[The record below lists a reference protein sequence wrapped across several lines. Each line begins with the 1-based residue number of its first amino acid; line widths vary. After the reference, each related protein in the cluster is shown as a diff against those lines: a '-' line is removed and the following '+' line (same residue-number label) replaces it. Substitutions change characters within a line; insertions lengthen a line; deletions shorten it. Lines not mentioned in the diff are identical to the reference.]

1 MRHGFLR
8 SSRYSPG
15 NMTRESLEALFVGR
29 GDLME
34 DVLSRVGTSIR
45 SPEKHYVLLVGPR
58 GSGKTHFIALACH
71 RLMDRLDTASARDR
85 VAVALLNEEEWG
97 VASFLDLVVR
107 ILRALADR
115 APDLD
120 AEIAGIYDRFSKDP
134 ANAEAFAVAR
144 LRQHTSGKTL
154 LLLCE
159 NLVDLFHGLGEEGQ
173 KRWRA
178 TIQEDGNWAIVASTP
193 SLFAAVTLQDN
204 PFYGFFTIRALEKID
219 FDTGLDL
226 LVKKAVHEDKR
237 ELADFLRTPLG
248 RARARAIHHLA
259 AGNHR
264 AYVVLF
270 DFLDKESLDD
280 LVRPFMDM
288 VDDLTPYYQ
297 DRMRQLPPAQRKIV
311 EFLCLQGK
319 PTTIKNIST
328 PCLMSQQTA
337 AKQIGELRAAGFVSR
352 TRIGRNTYCEL
363 SEPLMRICIE
373 VKDNKTRHFRLFVE
387 FLRHWF
393 TNRELERRHAAFL
406 HDDHGAKL
414 DRVHV
419 EEAVRRSR
427 ADRFEPFADA
437 LHVEAERCWDADD
450 YPGLATIQETLVQDS
465 GRAEDYRVWVLA
477 LVEAG
482 DTQAAI
488 AAGREAVAKYPDDAD
503 LHYWLTHAFFEEDR
517 LVEALATID
526 RAIAIDG
533 EDSAYPCLRADVLL
547 KLGQFEEALAAI
559 DRAIT
564 IDGARPSY
572 CCLRADVLFKLGQFE
587 EALAAIDQAIAIDGA
602 KPSYHCL
609 RAGALLKLDQ
619 FEEAI
624 REAQAVLDM
633 EPDHWHSFGQ
643 MIDAAV
649 AMGRLQ
655 DAEAHAKELVRLA
668 PAEPAALLTASEFYR
683 SQDRLDQALELVDK
697 TLGIDA
703 DDHEARNLR
712 GFILFEM
719 EDYRRA
725 SEELRRSASHHRGS
739 VSTHCRLADSL
750 LLSGEWE
757 EAVDV
762 AEHLIEIDPMHHHA
776 HYVRGEALVELG
788 RPADAIAAF
797 DELLPMNG
805 CHSLLLAASCVREI
819 GDYASAARY
828 LERVAEL
835 QPDNRELWIERTRL
849 HIDERA
855 FDAAAESAA
864 RIAALPGG
872 LLLGRL
878 FAAQAAAATEPLPV
892 VLDTLGAVLERKDF
906 GSDEKRHL
914 EATVGI
920 LTVSLRSFGPR
931 HLPQG
936 LAKLRDLLTDRI
948 EGGVVGRI
956 LTDFLK
962 ANVDDGFTG
971 SLADWERALE
981 DIADSP
987 LAKLRDCS
995 IPVEMLQVAVR
1006 YTKTGDERH
1015 LLSLPLEQ
1023 RQLLESVLPP
1033 AAG

>member
-15 NMTRESLEALFVGR
+15 NMNRESLEALFVGR
-29 GDLME
+29 GDVME
-34 DVLSRVGTSIR
+34 DVLSRVDTSIR
-45 SPEKHYVLLVGPR
+45 SQQKHYVLLVGPR
-58 GSGKTHFIALACH
+58 GSGKTHFLVLAYH
-71 RLMDRLDTASARDR
+71 RLMDRFDTADARDR
-85 VAVALLNEEEWG
+85 VAVALLKEEEWG

-120 AEIAGIYDRFSKDP
+120 AKIVGIYDRFSKDP
-134 ANAEAFAVAR
+134 AEAEALAVEL
-144 LRQHTSGKTL
+144 LRQHTRGKTL

-178 TIQEDGNWAIVASTP
+178 AIQEAGNWAIVASTP

-226 LVKKAVHEDKR
+226 LARKAVHEGKR
-237 ELADFLRTPLG
+237 ELANFLRTPLG

-319 PTTIKNIST
+319 PATIKDVST

-337 AKQIGELRAAGFVSR
+337 AKQIGELHAAGFVSR
-352 TRIGRNTYCEL
+352 TRIGRNTFCEL

-393 TNRELERRHAAFL
+393 TNRELERRHVAFQ
-406 HDDHGAKL
+406 HGGHGAG
-414 DRVHV
+414 H
-419 EEAVRRSR
+419 
-427 ADRFEPFADA
+427 
-437 LHVEAERCWDADD
+437 
-450 YPGLATIQETLVQDS
+450 
-465 GRAEDYRVWVLA
+465 
-477 LVEAG
+477 
-482 DTQAAI
+482 
-488 AAGREAVAKYPDDAD
+488 
-503 LHYWLTHAFFEEDR
+503 
-517 LVEALATID
+517 
-526 RAIAIDG
+526 
-533 EDSAYPCLRADVLL
+533 
-547 KLGQFEEALAAI
+547 
-559 DRAIT
+559 
-564 IDGARPSY
+564 
-572 CCLRADVLFKLGQFE
+572 
-587 EALAAIDQAIAIDGA
+587 
-602 KPSYHCL
+602 
-609 RAGALLKLDQ
+609 
-619 FEEAI
+619 
-624 REAQAVLDM
+624 
-633 EPDHWHSFGQ
+633 
-643 MIDAAV
+643 
-649 AMGRLQ
+649 
-655 DAEAHAKELVRLA
+655 
-668 PAEPAALLTASEFYR
+668 
-683 SQDRLDQALELVDK
+683 
-697 TLGIDA
+697 
-703 DDHEARNLR
+703 
-712 GFILFEM
+712 
-719 EDYRRA
+719 
-725 SEELRRSASHHRGS
+725 
-739 VSTHCRLADSL
+739 
-750 LLSGEWE
+750 
-757 EAVDV
+757 
-762 AEHLIEIDPMHHHA
+762 
-776 HYVRGEALVELG
+776 VRGEALIELG

-805 CHSLLLAASCVREI
+805 CHSLLLAASCVRGI
-819 GDYASAARY
+819 GDYVSAGRY

-855 FDAAAESAA
+855 FGAAAESAA
-864 RIAALPGG
+864 RIEALPGG

-878 FAAQAAAATEPLPV
+878 LAAQAAAATEPLPV
-892 VLDTLGAVLERKDF
+892 VLDTLGVVLDPGDF
-906 GSDEKRHL
+906 ESDEERHL

-920 LTVSLRSFGPR
+920 LTVSLRNFGPR

-936 LAKLRDLLTDRI
+936 LAMLRDLLTDRL

-962 ANVDDGFTG
+962 ANVDDGFAG
-971 SLADWERALE
+971 SLEDWERALE
-981 DIADSP
+981 SLPDTLADLP
-987 LAKLRDCS
+987 DCR

>member
-15 NMTRESLEALFVGR
+15 NMNRESLEALFVGR
-29 GDLME
+29 GDIME

-58 GSGKTHFIALACH
+58 GSGKTHFLVLAYH
-71 RLMDRLDTASARDR
+71 RLMDRFDTANARDR
-85 VAVALLNEEEWG
+85 VAVALLKEEEWG

-115 APDLD
+115 AQDLD
-120 AEIAGIYDRFSKDP
+120 AKIVGIYDRFSKDP
-134 ANAEAFAVAR
+134 AEAEALAVEL
-144 LRQHTSGKTL
+144 LRQHTRGKTL

-178 TIQEDGNWAIVASTP
+178 AIQEAGNWAIVASTP

-226 LVKKAVHEDKR
+226 LVKKAVHEGKR

-311 EFLCLQGK
+311 EFLCLQGR
-319 PTTIKNIST
+319 PATIKDVST
-328 PCLMSQQTA
+328 PCLMSHQTA
-337 AKQIGELRAAGFVSR
+337 AKQIGELHAAGFVSR
-352 TRIGRNTYCEL
+352 TRIGRNTFCEL

-393 TNRELERRHAAFL
+393 TNRELERRHVAFQ
-406 HDDHGAKL
+406 HGGHGAG
-414 DRVHV
+414 H
-419 EEAVRRSR
+419 
-427 ADRFEPFADA
+427 
-437 LHVEAERCWDADD
+437 
-450 YPGLATIQETLVQDS
+450 
-465 GRAEDYRVWVLA
+465 
-477 LVEAG
+477 
-482 DTQAAI
+482 
-488 AAGREAVAKYPDDAD
+488 
-503 LHYWLTHAFFEEDR
+503 
-517 LVEALATID
+517 
-526 RAIAIDG
+526 
-533 EDSAYPCLRADVLL
+533 
-547 KLGQFEEALAAI
+547 
-559 DRAIT
+559 
-564 IDGARPSY
+564 
-572 CCLRADVLFKLGQFE
+572 
-587 EALAAIDQAIAIDGA
+587 
-602 KPSYHCL
+602 
-609 RAGALLKLDQ
+609 
-619 FEEAI
+619 
-624 REAQAVLDM
+624 
-633 EPDHWHSFGQ
+633 
-643 MIDAAV
+643 
-649 AMGRLQ
+649 
-655 DAEAHAKELVRLA
+655 
-668 PAEPAALLTASEFYR
+668 
-683 SQDRLDQALELVDK
+683 
-697 TLGIDA
+697 
-703 DDHEARNLR
+703 
-712 GFILFEM
+712 
-719 EDYRRA
+719 
-725 SEELRRSASHHRGS
+725 
-739 VSTHCRLADSL
+739 
-750 LLSGEWE
+750 
-757 EAVDV
+757 
-762 AEHLIEIDPMHHHA
+762 
-776 HYVRGEALVELG
+776 VRGEALIELG
-788 RPADAIAAF
+788 RPADAIAAL

-805 CHSLLLAASCVREI
+805 CHSLLLAASCVRGI
-819 GDYASAARY
+819 GDYVSAGRY

-855 FDAAAESAA
+855 FGAAAESAA
-864 RIAALPGG
+864 RIAALPDG

-878 FAAQAAAATEPLPV
+878 LAAQAAAATEPLPV
-892 VLDTLGAVLERKDF
+892 VLDTLEAVLDPEDLE
-906 GSDEKRHL
+906 SDEERHL

-920 LTVSLRSFGPR
+920 LTISLRNFGPR
-931 HLPQG
+931 HLPKG
-936 LAKLRDLLTDRI
+936 LTKLRDLLTDRL

-962 ANVDDGFTG
+962 ANVDDGFAG
-971 SLADWERALE
+971 SLEDWERALE
-981 DIADSP
+981 SLSDTLADLP
-987 LAKLRDCS
+987 DCR

-1015 LLSLPLEQ
+1015 LLGLPLEQ

-1033 AAG
+1033 ATG

>member
-15 NMTRESLEALFVGR
+15 NMNRESLEALFVGR
-29 GDLME
+29 GDVME

-58 GSGKTHFIALACH
+58 GSGKTHFLALAYH
-71 RLMDRLDTASARDR
+71 RLMDRFDTANARDR
-85 VAVALLNEEEWG
+85 FAVALLKEEEWG

-120 AEIAGIYDRFSKDP
+120 AKIVGIYDRFSKDP
-134 ANAEAFAVAR
+134 AEAEALAVEL
-144 LRQHTSGKTL
+144 LRQHTRGKTF

-219 FDTGLDL
+219 FETGLDL
-226 LVKKAVHEDKR
+226 LARKAVHEDKR

-319 PTTIKNIST
+319 PATIKDVST

-337 AKQIGELRAAGFVSR
+337 AKQIGELHDAGFVSR
-352 TRIGRNTYCEL
+352 TRIGRNTFCEL

-393 TNRELERRHAAFL
+393 TNRELERRYAAFL
-406 HDDHGAKL
+406 HDDHGAAL
-414 DRVHV
+414 DRIHV
-419 EEAVRRSR
+419 EEALRCSLT
-427 ADRFEPFADA
+427 DKHEPFAHA
-437 LHVEAERCWDADD
+437 LEAEAMQCWADGD
-450 YPGLATIQETLVQDS
+450 YRRLAVIQQALVQNY
-465 GRAEDYRVWVLA
+465 GKIEDYYFWMLA
-477 LVEAG
+477 LMEEG

-488 AAGREAVAKYPDDAD
+488 VAGREAAAKYPDDANI
-503 LHYWLTHAFFEEDR
+503 HDR
-517 LVEALATID
+517 LALAFDKDDQFTEALSTID
-526 RAIAIDG
+526 RAIVIDS
-533 EDSAYPCLRADVLL
+533 EDVERHCIRASILR
-547 KLGQFEEALAAI
+547 KLG
-559 DRAIT
+559 R
-564 IDGARPSY
+564 
-572 CCLRADVLFKLGQFE
+572 
-587 EALAAIDQAIAIDGA
+587 
-602 KPSYHCL
+602 
-609 RAGALLKLDQ
+609 

-624 REAQAVLDM
+624 QEAKVVLKMDP
-633 EPDHWHSFGQ
+633 EHWHGLGH
-643 MIDAAV
+643 MVIIATDA
-649 AMGRLQ
+649 MHLIE
-655 DAEAHAKELVRLA
+655 DAKAYAKELERLA
-668 PAEPAALLTASEFYR
+668 PDDPVALYVLSRLYL
-683 SQDRLDQALELVDK
+683 SQDCPDQALDLVD
-697 TLGIDA
+697 
-703 DDHEARNLR
+703 
-712 GFILFEM
+712 
-719 EDYRRA
+719 RA
-725 SEELRRSASHHRGS
+725 
-739 VSTHCRLADSL
+739 
-750 LLSGEWE
+750 
-757 EAVDV
+757 
-762 AEHLIEIDPMHHHA
+762 IEIDPMDHRA
-776 HYVRGEALVELG
+776 HYVRGKALIELG

-805 CHSLLLAASCVREI
+805 CHSLLLAASCVRGI
-819 GDYASAARY
+819 GDYASAGRY

-855 FDAAAESAA
+855 FGAAAESAA
-864 RIAALPGG
+864 RIEALPGG

-878 FAAQAAAATEPLPV
+878 LAAQAAAAEPLPV
-892 VLDTLGAVLERKDF
+892 VLNTLGIVLDPEDF
-906 GSDEKRHL
+906 ESDEER
-914 EATVGI
+914 
-920 LTVSLRSFGPR
+920 RSK
-931 HLPQG
+931 LPW
-936 LAKLRDLLTDRI
+936 
-948 EGGVVGRI
+948 
-956 LTDFLK
+956 
-962 ANVDDGFTG
+962 G
-971 SLADWERALE
+971 S
-981 DIADSP
+981 
-987 LAKLRDCS
+987 
-995 IPVEMLQVAVR
+995 
-1006 YTKTGDERH
+1006 
-1015 LLSLPLEQ
+1015 
-1023 RQLLESVLPP
+1023 
-1033 AAG
+1033 

>member
-1 MRHGFLR
+1 MRQGFLR

-15 NMTRESLEALFVGR
+15 NMNRESLEALFVGR
-29 GDLME
+29 GDVME
-34 DVLSRVGTSIR
+34 DVLSRVTTSIR

-58 GSGKTHFIALACH
+58 GSGKTHFLALAYH
-71 RLMDRLDTASARDR
+71 LLMDRFDAANARGS
-85 VAVALLNEEEWG
+85 VAVALLKEEEWG

-107 ILRALADR
+107 VLRALADR

-134 ANAEAFAVAR
+134 ADAEAFAVAR
-144 LRQHTSGKTL
+144 LRQHTQGRTL
-154 LLLCE
+154 LLFCE
-159 NLVDLFHGLGEEGQ
+159 NLVDLFGGLGEEGQ
-173 KRWRA
+173 KRWRS
-178 TIQEDGNWAIVASTP
+178 TIQEDGNWTIVASTP
-193 SLFAAVTLQDN
+193 SLFSAVTLQDN

-226 LVKKAVHEDKR
+226 LSRKAVHEGKT
-237 ELADFLRTPLG
+237 ELAAFLRRPLG

-319 PTTIKNIST
+319 PTTIKDIST

-387 FLRHWF
+387 LLRHWF
-393 TNRELERRHAAFL
+393 TNRELERRHAAFR
-406 HDDHGAKL
+406 HGDHGADL

-419 EEAVRRSR
+419 EEAVRCSL
-427 ADRFEPFADA
+427 ADRHEPFVDA
-437 LHVEAERCWDADD
+437 LHVEAQRCWDAGD
-450 YPGLATIQETLVQDS
+450 YRGLATIQKTLVQDD
-465 GRAEDYRVWVLA
+465 GRVEDYRVWVLA
-477 LVEAG
+477 FVEAG
-482 DTQAAI
+482 DPQAAI
-488 AAGREAVAKYPDDAD
+488 MAGCEGTAKYPDDAR
-503 LHYWLTHAFFEEDR
+503 LQYWLARAFFEGERFVD
-517 LVEALATID
+517 ALSAVD
-526 RAIAIDG
+526 AAIAIDG
-533 EDSAYPCLRADVLL
+533 VKPAYHCLRADVLL
-547 KLGQFEEALAAI
+547 KL
-559 DRAIT
+559 
-564 IDGARPSY
+564 
-572 CCLRADVLFKLGQFE
+572 K
-587 EALAAIDQAIAIDGA
+587 
-602 KPSYHCL
+602 
-609 RAGALLKLDQ
+609 Q

-624 REAQAVLDM
+624 QEAQAVLDM
-633 EPDHWHSFGQ
+633 EPDHWHSFEQ
-643 MIDAAV
+643 MIEAAV
-649 AMGRLQ
+649 GTGRLQ
-655 DAEAHAKELVRLA
+655 EAEARAGELVRLA
-668 PAEPAALLTASEFYR
+668 PAEPVALLTASRFYL
-683 SQDRLDQALELVDK
+683 SQDRLDQALELADK
-697 TLGIDA
+697 ALAIDA
-703 DDHEARNLR
+703 GDHDARHLR
-712 GFILFEM
+712 GLVLFEM

-725 SEELRRSASHHRGS
+725 SEELRQSASHRPDS

-757 EAVDV
+757 EAVGV
-762 AEHLIEIDPMHHHA
+762 AERLIEIDPAHNHA
-776 HYVRGEALVELG
+776 HFVRGEALIELG
-788 RPADAIAAF
+788 RPLDAIAAF
-797 DELLPMNG
+797 DELLPASD
-805 CHSLLLAASCVREI
+805 CHSLLLAASSARGI
-819 GDYASAARY
+819 GDYTSARRY

-835 QPDNRELWIERTRL
+835 QPDHQDLWIERTRL

-864 RIAALPGG
+864 RIEALPDGS
-872 LLLGRL
+872 LLGRL
-878 FAAQAAAATEPLPV
+878 LAAQAVAATESLSAA
-892 VLDTLGAVLERKDF
+892 LHILGTVLEPEDF
-906 GSDEKRHL
+906 ESDEERHL

-920 LTVSLRSFGPR
+920 LTISLRNFGPR
-931 HLPQG
+931 YLPQG
-936 LAKLRDLLTDRI
+936 LAKLRDLLTDRL

-971 SLADWERALE
+971 SLADWERAMDSLSASL
-981 DIADSP
+981 ADLP
-987 LAKLRDCS
+987 DCR

-1006 YTKTGDERH
+1006 YTKTGDKRH

-1023 RQLLESVLPP
+1023 RRLLESVLPP
-1033 AAG
+1033 AAGERADRA